1 MALNLWTWVREMP
14 GLNIGQDTSLHGLY
28 FFVVSVISFT
38 HVPQFRAEHEQ
49 CEDSSLENM
58 VVLTTYF
65 GNFASYSSSKPN
77 QLRGLSSGR
86 HIGFLLF

>member
-1 MALNLWTWVREMP
+1 MDY
-14 GLNIGQDTSLHGLY
+14 I
-28 FFVVSVISFT
+28 FVVSVISFT
-38 HVPQFRAEHEQ
+38 HVLQFRAEHVQ

-65 GNFASYSSSKPN
+65 GNFASYTNSKSN
-77 QLRGLSSGR
+77 QPRALSSGR